1 MSEPASDDLSSLTVA
16 KLKVMCKENGL
27 SMAGR
32 KAELV
37 ERLDQHLNEESISL
51 EEVETVPLPSKNE
64 EEVLV
69 AEVIET
75 DIIEETEAPVPVT
88 SKSSDKPLTFVDQI
102 KNPIVAA
109 VLLTILI
116 ATGGW
121 YYYVNSQLQ
130 PFTADDLRYGDSME
144 YTLLNGD
151 LEVTEG
157 FIDLVQ
163 DNFDTGDG
171 DYCRMQLEFSGK
183 GTTSVTN
190 GGTNELFFES
200 DES

>member
-16 KLKVMCKENGL
+16 ELKVMCKENGL

-51 EEVETVPLPSKNE
+51 EEVETVPLPSKSS

-69 AEVIET
+69 AEVIEA
-75 DIIEETEAPVPVT
+75 DIIEETEEPAPVA
-88 SKSSDKPLTFVDQI
+88 SKSSAKPMTFVDQI
-102 KNPIVAA
+102 KNPKVAA

-163 DNFDTGDG
+163 DNFDT
-171 DYCRMQLEFSGK
+171 
-183 GTTSVTN
+183 
-190 GGTNELFFES
+190 
-200 DES
+200 